1 MPAIAC
7 RPPVAACHS
16 VLTLCESSVPGLIKA
31 PGRSSWTRSKRV
43 RRQTPSSTCR
53 RPADPASR
61 LSHSRLPGR
70 VGCHADAARAAIECP
85 RSTLT
90 GIHSSASSMAAAVPS
105 SSAAAAAVAAL
116 KEAPAMPNAVRSRL
130 GSSSASRR
138 EAAIER
144 AAGGGDA
151 AEGRAECG
159 GACEPAVQLLRG
171 RARAS
176 LSVGRCEVVCRRM
189 CAGVHCEHVRCA
201 LRDLMI
207 TSCCVPALVE

>member
-1 MPAIAC
+1 M
-7 RPPVAACHS
+7 
-16 VLTLCESSVPGLIKA
+16 
-31 PGRSSWTRSKRV
+31 
-43 RRQTPSSTCR
+43 
-53 RPADPASR
+53 
-61 LSHSRLPGR
+61 
-70 VGCHADAARAAIECP
+70 P

-90 GIHSSASSMAAAVPS
+90 GIHSSASSTAAAVPS

-159 GACEPAVQLLRG
+159 GACEPTVQLLRG

-176 LSVGRCEVVCRRM
+176 LSGQVVCRRPNCEGSDPDDHIVL
-189 CAGVHCEHVRCA
+189 CAT
-201 LRDLMI
+201 LL
-207 TSCCVPALVE
+207 